1 MRYLITTIL
10 ILLISLQANADKDT
24 KILSQKFQAAANT
37 CNKIHTGFLG
47 NLAKG
52 TCIKS
57 CTNAAKRA
65 AAFNNLAQG
74 KKQIQKDLQGCIF
87 ALDLSKTKTPQLADL
102 KIIQKI
108 LKTGKLPNNS
118 ASKNKST
125 IAKNKPVQTKVSPNF
140 PKTSPPSIN
149 RPKPG
154 NSAPMFGNSRAKN
167 NQLKKADDNL
177 TPYVRTV
184 DIIYQVNISLGK
196 CNLYGSSNCI
206 NTCKAASEASQS
218 FNKFVETERRPNQVK
233 AQSKL
238 LKKSIYDCNKE
249 FTKAKPDQ
257 IKRAM
262 WLNDYIVKNPTI
274 FAQWHKN
281 SNTVIN
287 QERDKNPT
295 SYLDQ
300 IIANSAK
307 ALKTC
312 SGANVHSCKRQC
324 DSSAR
329 IIQMKEYIKKG
340 TATWQIQE
348 FGSSLREALGR
359 CKTHNNVPAVIQN
372 IQLAEHIANHP
383 EVFSNK
389 EGVLPFYTSNDKTVR
404 YPLKI
409 SRNNIVPKTLTT
421 KTKQLISNK
430 PLPFT
435 DASGNINQPKLQ
447 QIVGTLWKQCNKTD
461 KACLD
466 SCSLVTATVGKTLG
480 NTRPTRKRRGRSSEY
495 TINKYIDSSAKCL
508 NSLSA
513 TNKVSNEIKAVA
525 KYHQLLLNSTY
536 PRYNDTSK
544 ALFKHGLFQVSQIK
558 NICNTTQRS
567 DCYITCS
574 NAVSSLNSL
583 DTLLTRKISEPQLE
597 QLAANY
603 IEQCIVLA
611 KPYYGGDISRMVKL
625 NTALKKQ
632 EFTAPLSKNMKSA
645 HYGVQPK
652 QNKEQEALFNRY
664 PLESNAPYLNIKPK
678 DNFIIR
684 PTFNETLDAFVT
696 LSNYYPDSVKEEC
709 NLKFGADPRHK
720 LPQALSAIYDD
731 NYTEIDKKNAATDI
745 LNFTYRR
752 SDNAATDKSLRK
764 IESCITRWQ
773 QFSKEKTP
781 EKLEILSMFE
791 KDLFAIAPSRG
802 MKSNNRKYCDSSLKN
817 NGNPFLKLTECE
829 LLSSIYY
836 RDFEK
841 VVMLE
846 KLWVEPVLQNTINLS
861 NGDDIIST
869 FVRNHN
875 QSLLNN
881 SEKMSMVPLIVINY
895 LTDYP
900 VLHRSCMS
908 DKAKIYTYQ
917 DTKVTE
923 FKNRYGYT
931 LRSNTT
937 TRERSYKVNPDWVPI
952 YDKLKLR
959 FSEEGTGMMSM
970 LDLMYSKIDTVKS
983 AEYNYGEKRPKLKNV
998 LQDIYSFMRQN
1009 KCNSSEAKKFDS
1021 RLKELNEFRIAMG
1034 QTTHR

>member
-1 MRYLITTIL
+1 V
-10 ILLISLQANADKDT
+10 
-24 KILSQKFQAAANT
+24 NT
-37 CNKIHTGFLG
+37 
-47 NLAKG
+47 
-52 TCIKS
+52 
-57 CTNAAKRA
+57 
-65 AAFNNLAQG
+65 
-74 KKQIQKDLQGCIF
+74 
-87 ALDLSKTKTPQLADL
+87 
-102 KIIQKI
+102 
-108 LKTGKLPNNS
+108 
-118 ASKNKST
+118 
-125 IAKNKPVQTKVSPNF
+125 
-140 PKTSPPSIN
+140 
-149 RPKPG
+149 
-154 NSAPMFGNSRAKN
+154 
-167 NQLKKADDNL
+167 
-177 TPYVRTV
+177 
-184 DIIYQVNISLGK
+184 SLGK

-206 NTCKAASEASQS
+206 NTSKAASEAAQS
-218 FNKFVETERRPNQVK
+218 FNKFVETERRPDRVK

-262 WLNDYIVKNPTI
+262 WLNDYIVKNPAI
-274 FAQWHKN
+274 FAQWHKE

-295 SYLDQ
+295 NYLDQ

-312 SGANVHSCKRQC
+312 SGANIHSCKRQC

-329 IIQMKEYIKKG
+329 IKQMKEYINKG
-340 TATWQIQE
+340 TETWQIKE
-348 FGSSLREALGR
+348 FGTSLKEALGR
-359 CKTHNNVPAVIQN
+359 CKKYNNVPAILQN
-372 IQLAEHIANHP
+372 IQLAEHIVNRP
-383 EVFSNK
+383 DIFSNK

-421 KTKQLISNK
+421 KTKELISNK

-447 QIVGTLWKQCNKTD
+447 QVVGTLWKQCNKTD

-466 SCSLVTATVGKTLG
+466 SCSLVIATVGKTLG
-480 NTRPTRKRRGRSSEY
+480 NTPPTRKRRGRSSEY
-495 TINKYIDSSAKCL
+495 MINKYIDSSAKCL

-513 TNKVSNEIKAVA
+513 TNKVSNEIKAIA
-525 KYHQLLLNSTY
+525 KYHQLLNSTY
-536 PRYNDTSK
+536 PRYNNTSK
-544 ALFKHGLFQVSQIK
+544 ALIKQGLFQVSQII
-558 NICNTTQRS
+558 NICKTTQRS
-567 DCYITCS
+567 DCYLSCS
-574 NAVSSLNSL
+574 NAAASLNSL
-583 DTLLTRKISEPQLE
+583 DTLLTRKISEPKLE
-597 QLAANY
+597 ELTVDY
-603 IEQCIVLA
+603 IEQCMALA
-611 KPYYGGDISRMVKL
+611 KPYYDVDSLSITKL
-625 NTALKKQ
+625 NKALKDNV
-632 EFTAPLSKNMKSA
+632 FTAPLTKRKKIDI
-645 HYGVQPK
+645 YGVQSK
-652 QNKEQEALFNRY
+652 TNKEQERLFSKY
-664 PLESNAPYLNIKPK
+664 PIDQSAPYLNVNSKSS
-678 DNFIIR
+678 FTIR
-684 PTFNETLDAFVT
+684 PSYSDTLDAFIT
-696 LSNYYPDSVKEEC
+696 LSNYHPESVKESC
-709 NLKFGADPRHK
+709 NLTYGLDSSIK
-720 LPQALSAIYDD
+720 LPQALKVIYD
-731 NYTEIDKKNAATDI
+731 NHYTELDKKNAATDI
-745 LNFTYRR
+745 LNYTYRR
-752 SDNAATDKSLRK
+752 SDNVTTDKSLRK

-773 QFSKEKTP
+773 QLPKEKIP

-791 KDLFAIAPSRG
+791 EDLFAIAPSRG

-817 NGNPFLKLTECE
+817 KGNPFLKLTECE

-908 DKAKIYTYQ
+908 DKAKTYTYQ

-937 TRERSYKVNPDWVPI
+937 TRERTYKVNPDWVPI

-959 FSEEGTGMMSM
+959 FSEEGSGMMSM